1 MNQGIGVI
9 QRIIALD
16 ISRSLLSTQ
25 SKPAHQTI
33 GNQTTFP
40 VCKEFNGS
48 HSKKDFMLIC
58 RHIPISQ

>member
-9 QRIIALD
+9 QRIVTLD
-16 ISRSLLSTQ
+16 IRRSLLSTEP
-25 SKPAHQTI
+25 KPAHQTI

-40 VCKEFNGS
+40 VSKQLDGS
-48 HSKKDFMLIC
+48 HSKKHFMLIC